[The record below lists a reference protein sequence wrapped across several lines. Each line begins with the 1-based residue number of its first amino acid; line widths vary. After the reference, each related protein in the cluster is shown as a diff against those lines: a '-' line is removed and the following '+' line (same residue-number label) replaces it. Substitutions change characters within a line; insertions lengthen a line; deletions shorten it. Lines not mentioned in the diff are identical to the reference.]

1 MKLVIFDLDGTLLN
15 TIGDLAVACNDVLRR
30 YNLPEH
36 KIEEYYTFVGNGIPK
51 LIERSV
57 PEQDRTPEYVEK
69 LKIEFMDYYK
79 SHLHD
84 ETFPYEGI
92 NELLAELQKREVMI
106 AVASNKFQA
115 GVETLLDY
123 FFPSINFVAR
133 FGLSEEVPAKP
144 NPLMVSRILAIANA
158 KKEETLYVGDSNVDM
173 VTAINSGLK
182 PIGVSWGFRSKEELV
197 SNGAWKIVDKPEEI
211 LDLL

>member
-79 SHLHD
+79 LHLHD

-158 KKEETLYVGDSNVDM
+158 TKEETLYVGDSNVDM

>member
-15 TIGDLAVACNDVLRR
+15 TIGDLAVACNDVLKR

-36 KIEEYYTFVGNGIPK
+36 QIEEYYTFVGNGIPK

-79 SHLHD
+79 SHLYD

-92 NELLAELQKREVMI
+92 RELLAELQKRDVMV

-133 FGLSEEVPAKP
+133 FGLSDDVPAKP
-144 NPLMVSRILAIANA
+144 NPLMVNKILEIANVA
-158 KKEETLYVGDSNVDM
+158 KEDTLYVGDSNVDM
-173 VTAINSGLK
+173 MTAINSGLK

-197 SNGAWKIVDKPEEI
+197 NNGAWKIVDKPEEI
-211 LDLL
+211 LGLL